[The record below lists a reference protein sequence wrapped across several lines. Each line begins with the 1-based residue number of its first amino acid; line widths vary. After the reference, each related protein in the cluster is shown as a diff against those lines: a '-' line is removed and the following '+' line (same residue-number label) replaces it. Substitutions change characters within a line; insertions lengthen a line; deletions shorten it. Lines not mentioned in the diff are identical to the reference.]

1 MNFSITHHQLT
12 HAAERAR
19 IKAQR
24 YEALA
29 TIVQAMADPATPGP
43 TPIVELAQALHEL
56 DLCIV
61 HRATVAQAAE
71 FVRESDD
78 CSDAA
83 DDLLRRLTRA
93 ETGQFD

>member
-1 MNFSITHHQLT
+1 MNLSITHHQLT
-12 HAAERAR
+12 HAAELARLRAE
-19 IKAQR
+19 R
-24 YEALA
+24 YQALA
-29 TIVQAMADPATPGP
+29 TIVQAMMQPSDSE
-43 TPIVELAQALHEL
+43 TPIVALAKALYEL

-61 HRATVAQAAE
+61 HRATVREAAE

-78 CSDAA
+78 CSHEA